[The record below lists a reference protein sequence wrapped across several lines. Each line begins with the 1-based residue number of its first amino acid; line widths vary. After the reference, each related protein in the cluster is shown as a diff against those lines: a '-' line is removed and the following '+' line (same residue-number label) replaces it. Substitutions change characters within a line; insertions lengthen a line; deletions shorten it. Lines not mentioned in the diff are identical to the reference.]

1 MTHLQNTST
10 AGDRALQKRKGMAIK
25 GLKAHIKALELN
37 ANVKV
42 SEHTYRYEIAAN
54 GETARIYLAA
64 TGATVEN
71 TERTLADWA
80 DTGKPCRLAL
90 IGLRYTKDQLERD
103 GDRVLYT
110 LNVLTGEAFLSRRG
124 EKVDGLPTTITGWA
138 EVGKPIEKREFESLR
153 VAMDYHNQEA
163 ADSVKANMIRWGI
176 IRPAKDGQSGEAA

>member
-1 MTHLQNTST
+1 MTNLQNS

-37 ANVKV
+37 DGVKV
-42 SEHTYRYEIAAN
+42 SEHKYRYEIAAN
-54 GETARIYLAA
+54 GETARIYLNA
-64 TGATVEN
+64 TGATVEH
-71 TERTLADWA
+71 TERSLTDWA

-110 LNVLTGEAFLSRRG
+110 LNVLTGEACLSRRG
-124 EKVDGLPTTITGWA
+124 EKLTDHPTTIAGWA
-138 EVGKPIEKREFESLR
+138 EIGKPIEKREFESLR

-163 ADSVKANMIRWGI
+163 AASVKANMIRWGI